1 MEYINTKD
9 PLEYN
14 YIDIRNYK
22 NFEIIPYYYSDL
34 DYENIPFNILLNLLR
49 YIPIELISIIWN
61 ICCIQNDYYYKL
73 YMEYILRDNSHKI
86 LYCLTTTQMKLRS
99 SRVVFKNQNLW
110 CIMYNELANFLM
122 QDNYININF
131 CKFIIKWYDYIKIY
145 ESKNNINDQNL
156 DSLKYSS
163 FINIKINKCV
173 TYINER
179 KNDKSNILW
188 KNSRQK
194 NNIINIILEIQ
205 YYINRYN
212 CISSEH
218 PCENCYTLDL
228 YIHNKIKYKNLKN
241 KVIEIIN
248 NYNNFPADH
257 F

>member
-22 NFEIIPYYYSDL
+22 DFEIVTTYNDL
-34 DYENIPFNILLNLLR
+34 DYKQIPYHILLNLLR

-73 YMEYILRDNSHKI
+73 YMEYILRDNSHII
-86 LYCLTTTQMKLRS
+86 LYSPTTIKMKLRS
-99 SRVVFKNQNLW
+99 GRVVFKNQNLW
-110 CIMYNELANFLM
+110 CIMYNELDNFIL
-122 QDNYININF
+122 QDNFININF
-131 CKFIIKWYDYIKIY
+131 CKFIIKWYDYIILY

-156 DSLKYSS
+156 YSLKYSS
-163 FINIKINKCV
+163 LINVLINNRM
-173 TYINER
+173 TYINEHI
-179 KNDKSNILW
+179 NDKSNILW

-194 NNIINIILEIQ
+194 NNIINIMLKIQ

-212 CISSEH
+212 CISSNH
-218 PCENCYTLDL
+218 PCDNCYIIDL
-228 YIHNKIKYKNLKN
+228 YIHEKKKYKHLKN
-241 KVIEIIN
+241 EVIKIIH
-248 NYNNFPADH
+248 NYNDYPAYH